1 MKPNLFNSVKVAAPQ
16 TNVFDLSHDVK
27 MSAKMG
33 NLYPI
38 MRTSCVPG
46 DRFKIGCESL
56 IRFAPLVS
64 PAMHRFD
71 VTMHYFFIP
80 YRILWPNWEN
90 FITNTKN
97 EGGFLP
103 AAPYIKYT
111 KDVWNLGLSDYL
123 GLPEPPAGLSENVLA
138 YDFAAYQCIYNEYY
152 RDQNLIEPV
161 DYILKDG
168 ENPQDL
174 GKLRKRAWEHD
185 YFTSCL
191 PWAQKGDAVNLPI
204 GQFNDVPVRV
214 NEAVPGTPV
223 SVSGSVTMNTE
234 TEQYNGDWTSF
245 PIDGLFAKTSDL
257 QAQSTTINDLRRA
270 FRLQEWLERA
280 ARGGTRYVELIKS
293 FFGVNSPDKRL
304 QRPEYITGIKTPVV
318 ISEVL
323 QTSET
328 ATSPQGNMAG
338 HGVSVV
344 AGGDSDY
351 YCEEHGV
358 IMGIMSVMPK
368 TAYQQGI
375 HRTFLKFDP
384 LDYYWEQFANIG
396 EQEVFNK
403 ELYAFTANG
412 NNTFGYIPRYS
423 EYKFENNRVAGEFRN
438 SLDFWHEGRIFATE
452 PALNEEFISC
462 NPANRI
468 FAVTDPEVD
477 NLYCHI
483 LNKVEA
489 IRPMPVYGTP
499 TF

>member
-1 MKPNLFNSVKVAAPQ
+1 M
-16 TNVFDLSHDVK
+16 T
-27 MSAKMG
+27 
-33 NLYPI
+33 
-38 MRTSCVPG
+38 
-46 DRFKIGCESL
+46 
-56 IRFAPLVS
+56 
-64 PAMHRFD
+64 
-71 VTMHYFFIP
+71 
-80 YRILWPNWEN
+80 
-90 FITNTKN
+90 
-97 EGGFLP
+97 
-103 AAPYIKYT
+103 
-111 KDVWNLGLSDYL
+111 
-123 GLPEPPAGLSENVLA
+123 
-138 YDFAAYQCIYNEYY
+138 
-152 RDQNLIEPV
+152 
-161 DYILKDG
+161 
-168 ENPQDL
+168 
-174 GKLRKRAWEHD
+174 
-185 YFTSCL
+185 
-191 PWAQKGDAVNLPI
+191 
-204 GQFNDVPVRV
+204 
-214 NEAVPGTPV
+214 
-223 SVSGSVTMNTE
+223 
-234 TEQYNGDWTSF
+234 
-245 PIDGLFAKTSDL
+245 
-257 QAQSTTINDLRRA
+257 STTINDLRRA